1 MKNKKLLSA
10 LTVFLLIQG
19 ISLPQYGSAETLSL
33 NPASRISEPSFRQ
46 ISAAI
51 CLAVL
56 FYKQDVLSPA
66 SRQDIISEFTKL
78 NGGNVRFDIRKI
90 ARNGLVSLYPVRIGD
105 QYFLIRIFLSAKD
118 VEPPAVKILFEIK
131 IDNPPVT
138 CQILP
143 AINDILRGC
152 EIKPHKVYSTR
163 QVEISP

>member
-1 MKNKKLLSA
+1 MKKKKLLSILA
-10 LTVFLLIQG
+10 VFFLIQG
-19 ISLPQYGSAETLSL
+19 ISLPEGASAGTFSL
-33 NPASRISEPSFRQ
+33 NPASRISEPSFQQ
-46 ISAAI
+46 ISTAV

-66 SRQDIISEFTKL
+66 SRQDIISEFAKL
-78 NGGNVRFDIRKI
+78 NGGDVRFDIRKI
-90 ARNGLVSLYPVRIGD
+90 SRDGLVSLYPVRIGD
-105 QYFLIRIFLSAKD
+105 QYFLIRIFLSAKNI
-118 VEPPAVKILFEIK
+118 EPPPVKILFEIK

-143 AINDILRGC
+143 SINAILKSC